1 MWKKQITFV
10 RLNALNS
17 FASLV
22 MAKISRVGTMQ
33 EVISL
38 LIGKTMKRKNDKSEK
53 KNGSLGDF

>member
-1 MWKKQITFV
+1 
-10 RLNALNS
+10 
-17 FASLV
+17 